1 MSERLEIH
9 ECSIEFCDNDSDDI
23 AVGGWVVWDSL
34 AGMCRWA
41 SLSRASCQR
50 WIENHGHEYPDTD
63 DEDGLS

>member
-1 MSERLEIH
+1 
-9 ECSIEFCDNDSDDI
+9 
-23 AVGGWVVWDSL
+23 VWDSL